1 MREHHDSKSYGS
13 RSVTDLIR
21 ALVDPLEKLKVLN
34 EASPDAVLVLQ
45 DGRLLFANRQAKR
58 LLGLP
63 SVGFISTHRELSE
76 MLPASGDARWA
87 ALVAVVREAL
97 SYAESFQRGLPAQG
111 LEVRAQTTRFNEG
124 SLMEIRIC
132 SLPERDPE
140 RGEEVTSNS
149 LLAAGTAH
157 TFNNLLTA
165 VAGLTELLVRE
176 IPPQGAAAELVE
188 QIQKAIGRGLSL
200 TNRLASFEGES
211 SSELVDVNPFELLRE
226 LVPLLRHTLPRTLE
240 VRSEVVFQ
248 EASLRVDA
256 ERLRRL
262 LMMMALD
269 GADELSGRGVLTFRA
284 NLAGSN
290 LLVEIVS
297 HGETFTG
304 LGFETEQSPR
314 LMAIQKAA
322 RELGGRVALSSV
334 GSDRARIL
342 SLPGRKGE
350 VAAAAPAP
358 RREGLAKPGRGET
371 ILLVDDEEAI
381 RAVGRAALTKSGYN
395 VLLASNGL
403 EALEI
408 YERES
413 IDLVVLDLVMPEM
426 GGAACFEKLRII
438 NPQVKVVLMSGYTA
452 NVRVSE
458 MLKNGCLSFLRK
470 PFDLSELI
478 KMIEEGLGRTRVG
491 AECP

>member
-1 MREHHDSKSYGS
+1 MRENHETKSYGS

-21 ALVDPLEKLKVLN
+21 ALVDPLEKLKILN
-34 EASPDAVLVLQ
+34 EASPDGVLVLQ
-45 DGRLLFANRQAKR
+45 DGRLLFANRQAKT

-76 MLPASGDARWA
+76 MLPPSGDARWA
-87 ALVAVVREAL
+87 ALVAVLREAL
-97 SYAESFQRGLPAQG
+97 TANEVFQRRLPGHG
-111 LEVRAQTTRFNEG
+111 LEVRGQNTRFGDG
-124 SLMEIRIC
+124 SLVEVRIC
-132 SLPERDPE
+132 ALPELDLE
-140 RGEEVTSNS
+140 TGEEVTSNS

-176 IPPQGAAAELVE
+176 IPHQGPAAELVE
-188 QIQKAIGRGLSL
+188 QIQKAISRGLSL
-200 TNRLASFEGES
+200 TNRLASFEGEAAS
-211 SSELVDVNPFELLRE
+211 QVVDVNPFELLRE
-226 LVPLLRHTLPRTLE
+226 LIPLLRHTLPRTLE
-240 VRSEVVFQ
+240 VRSEIVFQ
-248 EASLRVDA
+248 EASLAVDA

-284 NLAGSN
+284 NLTGHN

-304 LGFETEQSPR
+304 LGFEADQSPR

-342 SLPGRKGE
+342 SLPGRRSEG
-350 VAAAAPAP
+350 VPAPAAP
-358 RREGLAKPGRGET
+358 RREGLARPGRGET

-395 VLLASNGL
+395 VVLASNGI
-403 EALEI
+403 EALEL
-408 YERES
+408 YEPES

-426 GGAACFEKLRII
+426 GGAACFEKLRAI

-478 KMIEEGLGRTRVG
+478 KMIEAGLGRARVSV
-491 AECP
+491 